1 MMTYFADTKSMLLR
15 AVKHKKEEFVKKQI
29 IIDTIFNWAQPYG
42 LARIIQYDILIE
54 SKPDFRESRLFS
66 S

>member
-42 LARIIQYDILIE
+42 LARIIQYDIL
-54 SKPDFRESRLFS
+54 D
-66 S
+66 